1 MLQRNLVELPL
12 QYILERALIPSLPLL
27 PEIPVPNWVNVR
39 LPVDFHESESTY
51 TITTDLPGVLRSEM
65 KLYKE
70 GDELVISGGRDVSPP
85 RDESKDGFF
94 HYIERRHSSFCR
106 RIALPADAGE
116 QITAVLNDGVL
127 TVTIPR
133 ENRRGNRIFIDVA

>member
-51 TITTDLPGVLRSEM
+51 TITTDLPGVSRSEM

-70 GDELVISGGRDVSPP
+70 GDELVISGGRDVQPQ
-85 RDESKDGFF
+85 EGFF
-94 HYIERRHSSFCR
+94 RYTERRHCSFTR
-106 RIALPADAGE
+106 RITLPTDAGNGM
-116 QITAVLNDGVL
+116 TATLVDGVL

-133 ENRRGNRIFIDVA
+133 ENRGNNRIFINVE